1 VTAVKAAHAAPRSRL
16 RVNALRAMV
25 AALTVAALQ
34 VSTGTAVADVV
45 QDARTRATALRAQVD
60 ALRVKAEVAAESYN
74 AAQASVD
81 DVVGQYLQGE
91 DQLAALQKRA
101 DDDRSLAAG
110 RIVALYQ
117 SGGVLGIYSNV
128 LSGEGVVDIY
138 DRIQMARTVISG
150 DQSVISDST
159 ASLAAVTAQ
168 QNRLSDLH
176 DKQIALEREASK
188 RADAARTA
196 TDKAEGLLA
205 AADGD
210 VQRLVLEQQA
220 AAAKAEAE
228 AFARSLAAARA
239 AAEQAATTLPTL
251 HDAGQPTSI
260 ATAAIAAARTRI
272 GVPYVWGATG
282 PNTFDC
288 SGLTQWAY
296 AQAGLALPRTA
307 QQQWFAGRHVSLA
320 ELAPGDLLFWAYD
333 VKDPSTIHHVAIYV
347 GNGRMIAAPHTG
359 AFVQEQDVFG
369 DGFVGA
375 VRPSG

>member
-1 VTAVKAAHAAPRSRL
+1 
-16 RVNALRAMV
+16 M
-25 AALTVAALQ
+25 
-34 VSTGTAVADVV
+34 
-45 QDARTRATALRAQVD
+45 
-60 ALRVKAEVAAESYN
+60 
-74 AAQASVD
+74 
-81 DVVGQYLQGE
+81 
-91 DQLAALQKRA
+91 
-101 DDDRSLAAG
+101 
-110 RIVALYQ
+110 
-117 SGGVLGIYSNV
+117 
-128 LSGEGVVDIY
+128 
-138 DRIQMARTVISG
+138 
-150 DQSVISDST
+150 
-159 ASLAAVTAQ
+159 AQ

-188 RADAARTA
+188 RADAARVA

-205 AADGD
+205 AADGE
-210 VQRLVLEQQA
+210 VQRLVAEQQA
-220 AAAKAEAE
+220 AADKAEAE

-239 AAEQAATTLPTL
+239 AADQAAATLPTM

-296 AQAGLALPRTA
+296 ARAGLALPRTA
-307 QQQWFAGRHVSLA
+307 QQQWFAGRHVGLA
-320 ELAPGDLLFWAYD
+320 ELAPGDLLFWAND
-333 VKDPSTIHHVAIYV
+333 VNDPSTIHHVAIYV

-369 DGFVGA
+369 GGFIGA